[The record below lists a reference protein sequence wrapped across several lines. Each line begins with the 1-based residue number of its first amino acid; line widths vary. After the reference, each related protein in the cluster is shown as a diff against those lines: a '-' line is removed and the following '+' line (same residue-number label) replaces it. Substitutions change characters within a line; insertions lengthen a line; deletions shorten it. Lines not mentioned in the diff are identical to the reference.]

1 MTALL
6 DDGEINLDHFK
17 TEYALSEKI
26 LQGLISELQILYSD
40 FYLVVKSRTM
50 VLFHYETLSK
60 LETLHTIYRESNM
73 LQFLA
78 YFIAPQNVSF
88 SEFTAKKFI
97 SVASAYRI
105 KKNCKLYLESV
116 KLSIQKNKVT
126 GPEYQIRLLIALLQ
140 YHFGFIIYPFDA
152 TSEVMIRDFIEY
164 SNFKGCDYDLKDL
177 SEEYYYFY
185 ILVNLAWKR
194 KEYKVEIPQTESFNQ
209 LKKSILYME
218 LSKAAQKSIAIH
230 LGIELNEGLL
240 DYLYLVFCISDGL
253 YLAIEMISLSTKN
266 LFLLLIRYQ
275 SQKPLRIFVVD
286 YWVENLLTRSILKI
300 LMPIF

>member
-97 SVASAYRI
+97 SVAS
-105 KKNCKLYLESV
+105 V
-116 KLSIQKNKVT
+116 
-126 GPEYQIRLLIALLQ
+126 P
-140 YHFGFIIYPFDA
+140 
-152 TSEVMIRDFIEY
+152 
-164 SNFKGCDYDLKDL
+164 
-177 SEEYYYFY
+177 
-185 ILVNLAWKR
+185 
-194 KEYKVEIPQTESFNQ
+194 TE
-209 LKKSILYME
+209 
-218 LSKAAQKSIAIH
+218 
-230 LGIELNEGLL
+230 
-240 DYLYLVFCISDGL
+240 
-253 YLAIEMISLSTKN
+253 
-266 LFLLLIRYQ
+266 
-275 SQKPLRIFVVD
+275 
-286 YWVENLLTRSILKI
+286 
-300 LMPIF
+300 

>member
-1 MTALL
+1 MLFDFLEEKIKLKAYLMTALL

-60 LETLHTIYRESNM
+60 LETLHTIYRESNT

-105 KKNCKLYLESV
+105 KKNCKV
-116 KLSIQKNKVT
+116 INT
-126 GPEYQIRLLIALLQ
+126 
-140 YHFGFIIYPFDA
+140 
-152 TSEVMIRDFIEY
+152 
-164 SNFKGCDYDLKDL
+164 
-177 SEEYYYFY
+177 
-185 ILVNLAWKR
+185 
-194 KEYKVEIPQTESFNQ
+194 
-209 LKKSILYME
+209 KK
-218 LSKAAQKSIAIH
+218 
-230 LGIELNEGLL
+230 
-240 DYLYLVFCISDGL
+240 
-253 YLAIEMISLSTKN
+253 
-266 LFLLLIRYQ
+266 
-275 SQKPLRIFVVD
+275 
-286 YWVENLLTRSILKI
+286 
-300 LMPIF
+300 